1 MTTRTRLTNSGLSRV
16 ALCLFLLIASACE
29 SAPKVVPSGDVPS
42 APQLAR
48 STAVLLQQLSAYD
61 YALAGGLSGQTT
73 RIVSSDRWA
82 TVARVILPK
91 VADVISSSLS
101 ATANAAGPVRDA
113 VVSLADT
120 LTDLSKDAGAYA
132 DGADRG
138 VFAKTVGDV
147 NLSWDRV
154 QALAVKLPLD
164 TELQKTV
171 TRGRSFTV
179 TSTSD
184 SQFALQAG
192 PYATAADADA
202 AAKKIGTVLSVA
214 KVAPFVVRV
223 ATYPSKTQ
231 ADAAAAAL
239 KAKGV
244 DVTAVVQESTYAF
257 ARGGVV
263 PDVEL
268 WREPARVINGPGSAR
283 RLAFSPDGKWI
294 AIGSD
299 DGTLGVFD
307 LASGG
312 LAALPKFPSGI
323 SALLFSA
330 DSAWLLAGGAS
341 ATVLFVPSFNSALGP
356 NQLLRFPSAITQTA
370 YVNVPGARA
379 FVAVS
384 KSASGVAGSGG
395 GLIGARAPDGAVI
408 GDPFPITTPSAGGFI
423 AVTDRAEL
431 FIATTSAGKTDIEVL
446 RLGTD
451 RATRTVIQVP
461 GAAQDLAMDPKG
473 DRGAV
478 ITDQGT
484 YRFAPH
490 DANPIATL
498 QRVGPP
504 VRDIAF
510 GADGTF
516 YQLDK
521 DKAIAIGP
529 DGTQRWQAAL
539 TDGRKL
545 VLGLRTL
552 IWDGADAVWAIAP
565 DGTTDA
571 LGIDGQVQDLVASA
585 DGKRAGVV
593 LDGRRALVFDLQ

>member
-1 MTTRTRLTNSGLSRV
+1 
-16 ALCLFLLIASACE
+16 
-29 SAPKVVPSGDVPS
+29 
-42 APQLAR
+42 
-48 STAVLLQQLSAYD
+48 
-61 YALAGGLSGQTT
+61 
-73 RIVSSDRWA
+73 
-82 TVARVILPK
+82 
-91 VADVISSSLS
+91 
-101 ATANAAGPVRDA
+101 
-113 VVSLADT
+113 
-120 LTDLSKDAGAYA
+120 
-132 DGADRG
+132 
-138 VFAKTVGDV
+138 
-147 NLSWDRV
+147 
-154 QALAVKLPLD
+154 
-164 TELQKTV
+164 
-171 TRGRSFTV
+171 
-179 TSTSD
+179 
-184 SQFALQAG
+184 
-192 PYATAADADA
+192 
-202 AAKKIGTVLSVA
+202 
-214 KVAPFVVRV
+214 
-223 ATYPSKTQ
+223 
-231 ADAAAAAL
+231 
-239 KAKGV
+239 
-244 DVTAVVQESTYAF
+244 
-257 ARGGVV
+257 
-263 PDVEL
+263 
-268 WREPARVINGPGSAR
+268 
-283 RLAFSPDGKWI
+283 
-294 AIGSD
+294 
-299 DGTLGVFD
+299 
-307 LASGG
+307 
-312 LAALPKFPSGI
+312 
-323 SALLFSA
+323 
-330 DSAWLLAGGAS
+330 
-341 ATVLFVPSFNSALGP
+341 
-356 NQLLRFPSAITQTA
+356 
-370 YVNVPGARA
+370 VNVPGARA

-451 RATRTVIQVP
+451 RATRTVIQIP